1 MNPVKVHIHI
11 NRNNLGFEVNYLQ
24 IESMNS
30 TPIAS
35 STHLNISPHFTLFL
49 FQFQDIEDVDPAQTI
64 TLTAAD
70 LKEGSNPID
79 LYYVKFQRVKSLTFY
94 IEENEGGDITA
105 IGGLR
110 IMGKT
115 VATTNMKDFKKQG

>member
-1 MNPVKVHIHI
+1 M
-11 NRNNLGFEVNYLQ
+11 Q
-24 IESMNS
+24 IIPS
-30 TPIAS
+30 I
-35 STHLNISPHFTLFL
+35 I
-49 FQFQDIEDVDPAQTI
+49 QDIEDVDPAQTI

-70 LKEGSNPID
+70 LKESSKPID
-79 LYYVKFQRVKSLTFY
+79 LYFVKFQRVKSLTFY
-94 IEENEGGDITA
+94 IEENEGGDVTA

>member
-1 MNPVKVHIHI
+1 MPHWLLMKYFTDV
-11 NRNNLGFEVNYLQ
+11 NLHG
-24 IESMNS
+24 
-30 TPIAS
+30 
-35 STHLNISPHFTLFL
+35 
-49 FQFQDIEDVDPAQTI
+49 QDIEDVDPAQTV
-64 TLTAAD
+64 TLTSAD
-70 LKEGSNPID
+70 LKESSNPID

-94 IEENEGGDITA
+94 IEDNDGGDITA